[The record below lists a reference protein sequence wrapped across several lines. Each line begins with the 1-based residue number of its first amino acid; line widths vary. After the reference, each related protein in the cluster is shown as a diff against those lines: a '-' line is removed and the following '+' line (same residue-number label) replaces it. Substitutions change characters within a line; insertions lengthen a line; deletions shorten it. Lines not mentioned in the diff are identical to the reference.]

1 MVVQINLRGES
12 IMKKRTLRLFATAM
26 VLSLAAS
33 LFAGCGS
40 GNKQGGSDQSQAGG
54 AAESTASAGGSASAS
69 GKDTLIIVTA
79 NETPSVTTNLHNAV
93 AGDYLNKMTHNSLF
107 YMDENMAVQPDLVES
122 YETPSDTEW
131 VFKLKQGVKFHN
143 GEEMKAADVKDRKS
157 VV

>member
-54 AAESTASAGGSASAS
+54 AAESTASAGGSGAGSASAS

-107 YMDENMAVQPDLVES
+107 YMDETNMII
-122 YETPSDTEW
+122 
-131 VFKLKQGVKFHN
+131 
-143 GEEMKAADVKDRKS
+143 
-157 VV
+157 